1 VVIGASEASAVAEDA
16 RGKGDAVWVVP
27 RTEYV
32 SASPTVSLGDLMPP
46 EKQLQV
52 AKDALDSFG
61 SSESAKVRRDAVELA
76 RRVLGL
82 KRGPEPAS

>member
-1 VVIGASEASAVAEDA
+1 MVSGADEASAVAEDA

-32 SASPTVSLGDLMPP
+32 SAAPTVSLGDLIPP
-46 EKQLQV
+46 AEQLKV
-52 AKDALDSFG
+52 AKAALDSFG
-61 SSESAKVRRDAVELA
+61 SSEPAKVRRDAVELA

-82 KRGPEPAS
+82 KHSTQPAS